1 MKWCMAWPITVW
13 GLICSTALTLAPPAC
28 AQVGMAAASEAALVR
43 LQPQVRSQPLP
54 PVQIRSLERK
64 VIEPFLAAPR
74 IFEADLYQY
83 LPRIIASVDQRSL
96 ITQGDRIYARSVSG
110 QAFVIQAN
118 MPNAWNIYRD
128 PTPLK
133 DPVSGAV
140 LGMEAQFVGRAR
152 LLQSERVEKIEKD
165 KKIEE
170 MIYPA
175 TLEVVYAISEI
186 RPGDRL
192 FSSPDNGWRELS
204 PHPAPAQLSAR
215 IISIYGNGVASA
227 AQNQIVVLN
236 QGRTQGLEPGHI
248 MAIRKAARLTSDL
261 TDPQRPIMHTTP
273 ELAGQAM
280 VFLTF
285 EKLAY
290 ALIGETTQAVQ
301 VGDSLNGL

>member
-1 MKWCMAWPITVW
+1 MKWRIAWLITAW
-13 GLICSTALTLAPPAC
+13 GLICTTAIALAPPAR
-28 AQVGMAAASEAALVR
+28 AQNRIACASEAPLVR

-74 IFEADLYQY
+74 IFEADHYQY
-83 LPRIIASVDQRSL
+83 LPRIVASVGQRSL

-110 QAFVIQAN
+110 QAFVIQPN
-118 MPNAWNIYRD
+118 MPDGWNIYRD

-152 LLQSERVEKIEKD
+152 LLQGERVEKIEKD
-165 KKIEE
+165 KKMEE
-170 MIYPA
+170 IIHPA
-175 TLEVVYAISEI
+175 TLEVVHAISEI

-192 FSSPDNGWRELS
+192 FSSVDIGWRDLS

-215 IISIYGNGVASA
+215 IISIYGDGVASA

-236 QGRTQGLEPGHI
+236 QGRAQGLEPGHI
-248 MAIRKAARLTSDL
+248 MAVRKAARWTTDL
-261 TDPQRPIMHTTP
+261 TDPQRPILHTTP

-290 ALIGETTQAVQ
+290 ALIGETNQVVQ

>member
-1 MKWCMAWPITVW
+1 MKWRIAWLITAW
-13 GLICSTALTLAPPAC
+13 GLICTTAIALAPPAR
-28 AQVGMAAASEAALVR
+28 AQNRIACASEAPLVR

-74 IFEADLYQY
+74 IFEADHYQY
-83 LPRIIASVDQRSL
+83 LPRIVASVGQRSL

-110 QAFVIQAN
+110 QAFVIQPN
-118 MPNAWNIYRD
+118 MPDSWNIYRD

-165 KKIEE
+165 KKMEE
-170 MIYPA
+170 IIHPA
-175 TLEVVYAISEI
+175 TLEVVHAISEI

-192 FSSPDNGWRELS
+192 FSSADIGWRDLS

-215 IISIYGNGVASA
+215 IISIYGDGVASA

-236 QGRTQGLEPGHI
+236 QGRAQGLEPGHI
-248 MAIRKAARLTSDL
+248 MAVRKAARWITDL
-261 TDPQRPIMHTTP
+261 TDPQRPILHTTP

-290 ALIGETTQAVQ
+290 ALIGETNQVVQ

>member
-1 MKWCMAWPITVW
+1 MKWRMVWPITAW
-13 GLICSTALTLAPPAC
+13 GLICTAALALAPPAR
-28 AQVGMAAASEAALVR
+28 AQDRMAAAGEAPLVR

-54 PVQIRSLERK
+54 LAQIRSLERK

-74 IFEADLYQY
+74 IFEADHYQY
-83 LPRIIASVDQRSL
+83 LPRIVASAGQRSL

-110 QAFVIQAN
+110 QAFVIQSN
-118 MPNAWNIYRD
+118 MSDSWNIYRD

-133 DPVSGAV
+133 DPVNGAV

-175 TLEVVYAISEI
+175 TLEVVHAISEI

-192 FSSPDNGWRELS
+192 FSSPDNGWRDLS

-236 QGRTQGLEPGHI
+236 QGRAQGLEPGHI
-248 MAIRKAARLTSDL
+248 MAVRKAARLTTDL
-261 TDPQRPIMHTTP
+261 TDPQLPILHTTP

-285 EKLAY
+285 EKLSY
-290 ALIGETTQAVQ
+290 ALIGETNQAVQ
-301 VGDSLNGL
+301 VGDSLSGL

>member
-1 MKWCMAWPITVW
+1 MKWRMVWPITAW
-13 GLICSTALTLAPPAC
+13 GLICTAALALAPPAR
-28 AQVGMAAASEAALVR
+28 AQDRMAAAGEAPLVR

-54 PVQIRSLERK
+54 PAQIRSLERK

-74 IFEADLYQY
+74 IFEADHYQY
-83 LPRIIASVDQRSL
+83 LPRIVASAGQRSL

-110 QAFVIQAN
+110 QAFVIQSN
-118 MPNAWNIYRD
+118 MSDSWNIYRD

-133 DPVSGAV
+133 DPVNGAV

-175 TLEVVYAISEI
+175 TLEVVHAISEI

-192 FSSPDNGWRELS
+192 FSSPDNGWRDLS

-236 QGRTQGLEPGHI
+236 QGRAQGLEPGHI
-248 MAIRKAARLTSDL
+248 MAVRKAARLTTDL
-261 TDPQRPIMHTTP
+261 TDPQRPILHTTP

-285 EKLAY
+285 EKLSY
-290 ALIGETTQAVQ
+290 ALIEETNQAVQ
-301 VGDSLNGL
+301 VGDSLSGL

>member
-1 MKWCMAWPITVW
+1 MKWRKAWPITVS
-13 GLICSTALTLAPPAC
+13 GLICSTALAFAPPAC
-28 AQVGMAAASEAALVR
+28 AQAALTATSDAPLVR

-54 PVQIRSLERK
+54 PVQICSLERK

-74 IFEADLYQY
+74 IFEADHYQY
-83 LPRIIASVDQRSL
+83 LPRIVASVGQRSL
-96 ITQGDRIYARSVSG
+96 ITRGDRIYARSLSG
-110 QAFVIQAN
+110 QAMVFQGN
-118 MPNAWNIYRD
+118 MPDSWNIYRD

-152 LLQSERVEKIEKD
+152 LVHSERVEKIEKD

-170 MIYPA
+170 IIYPA
-175 TLEVVYAISEI
+175 TLEVVHAIAEI

-192 FSSPDNGWRELS
+192 FSSLDHGWRDLS

-236 QGRTQGLEPGHI
+236 QGRAQGLEPGHI
-248 MAIRKAARLTSDL
+248 MVVHKAARLTTDL
-261 TDPQRPIMHTTP
+261 TDPQRRLLHTAP

-285 EKLAY
+285 EKLSY
-290 ALIGETTQAVQ
+290 ALIGETNQAVQ